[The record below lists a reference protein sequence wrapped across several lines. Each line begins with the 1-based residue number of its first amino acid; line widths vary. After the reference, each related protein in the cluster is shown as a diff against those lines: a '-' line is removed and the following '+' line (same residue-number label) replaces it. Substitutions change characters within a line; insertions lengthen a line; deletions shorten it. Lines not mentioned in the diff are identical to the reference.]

1 MEPKGHFEFQEMA
14 AQLKREAALL
24 TGDRLLAAEARTEEA
39 EARLCLTWHAIVDT
53 VREPRRPPSGH
64 TGEMPSR
71 PADQRGGRPSR
82 RERARE

>member
-1 MEPKGHFEFQEMA
+1 MA

-53 VREPRRPPSGH
+53 ATEIRQLYGVAG
-64 TGEMPSR
+64 
-71 PADQRGGRPSR
+71 
-82 RERARE
+82 